1 MFDNGGMSDQ
11 HAETPGPILTAHLFP
26 KIETLLTELLK
37 SLTPDEWEMQTV
49 SPKWK
54 VKDVAAHL
62 LDTQL
67 RKLSVVRDG
76 YAAEKPASGSPA
88 DIVAFV
94 NRLNQEGVALYRRLS
109 AGVLISL
116 MEVASR
122 ESAEF
127 HQSLDPFA
135 PAAFGVSWAGE
146 ERSLNWFDTARE
158 FTERWHHQQQIR
170 LAVNRPGIMTP
181 ELYHP
186 VLDCFMRAL
195 PHAYRSAE
203 AEPGTLLQFDIS
215 GECGGTWRLLCEGN
229 AWRLTGAATGKA
241 AAVTTIPQEIAWRVF
256 TKGIDRATATAQTR
270 VEGNRNLG
278 LHILGMIAI
287 IG

>member
-1 MFDNGGMSDQ
+1 VDSLPSRNV
-11 HAETPGPILTAHLFP
+11 ETLEPIRTAHLFP
-26 KIETLLTELLK
+26 KIEALLIELLR
-37 SLTPDEWEMQTV
+37 SLTPDEWKMQTV

-76 YAAEKPASGSPA
+76 YAAERPASGSPA
-88 DIVAFV
+88 DLVAFV

-109 AGVLISL
+109 AQVLILL
-116 MEVASR
+116 MEAASR
-122 ESAEF
+122 ESAEY

-135 PAAFGVSWAGE
+135 PAAFAVSWAGE
-146 ERSLNWFDTARE
+146 ENSLNWFDTARE

-170 LAVNRPGIMTP
+170 LAVNRPGVMTR

-186 VLDCFMRAL
+186 VLDCFLRGL
-195 PHAYRSAE
+195 PHAYRNVE
-203 AEPGTLLQFDIS
+203 AQPGTVLQFNIS
-215 GECGGTWRLLCEGN
+215 GECGGTWRLLREGTT
-229 AWRLTGAATGKA
+229 WRLTRVATGKA

-256 TKGIDRATATAQTR
+256 TKGIDLTAAAAQTE
-270 VEGNRNLG
+270 VAGNGELG
-278 LHILGMIAI
+278 RHILSMRAI
-287 IG
+287 VG